1 MKWLAMI
8 MAPVF
13 IMSINAFSQSEW
25 KLDKAHSSVKFEAEH
40 VVVVTEANEPDEDK
54 FYTMG
59 VTEGHFKV
67 FDVSLVMDE
76 KDLSS
81 MKVGARIEV
90 NSVDTD
96 NGPRDSHLRSKDF
109 FYADQYPEVIF
120 KSNSVEKIGEGIYKV
135 TGDLTMRGI
144 TKPLEMEI
152 KAIEIPQEKGKENYI
167 SITANGMLNRLDF
180 GLRWND
186 MIENGVF
193 RVSNYVKLTI
203 QANFRKVKES

>member
-1 MKWLAMI
+1 MKWLSMI

-13 IMSINAFSQSEW
+13 IMSINAFCQTEW

-40 VVVVTEANEPDEDK
+40 VVVVSEANEPDEDK

-67 FDVSLVMDE
+67 FDVSMVMNE
-76 KDLSS
+76 EDLSS
-81 MKVGARIEV
+81 MQVEARIDV

-109 FYADQYPEVIF
+109 FYADQYPEVVF
-120 KSNSVEKIGEGIYKV
+120 KSQSVEKMGKDTYKV
-135 TGDLTMRGI
+135 VGTLTMRGI
-144 TKPLEMEI
+144 TKPLEMEVT
-152 KAIEIPQEKGKENYI
+152 ALEIPQEKGKENYI
-167 SITANGMLNRLDF
+167 SITASGMLNRLDF

-203 QANFRKVKES
+203 QANFRKVNES